1 MISYKRVG
9 GLHFVKIFRVGFAFY
24 LQKKSKGQRRE
35 INGRQVQLNFG

>member
-24 LQKKSKGQRRE
+24 LQKKPRARARE
-35 INGRQVQLNFG
+35 IDQQRLNFG

>member
-24 LQKKSKGQRRE
+24 LQKKSKGQRGE
-35 INGRQVQLNFG
+35 INAQRVLNFG